1 MATLNVVPNLANL
14 TFFFTC
20 FILFLTI
27 MSLITHS
34 CSNEYLPCWFVLFQ
48 TMINLSGHFVSNAN
62 PPCGS
67 FIPDNYQAYGSHFIT
82 LKMSLVAHFDI
93 YIYIYIDPPC
103 GSLLFEENYF
113 ALTDKLGDVITV
125 HLPPANNYNLVHNQ
139 Y

>member
-1 MATLNVVPNLANL
+1 
-14 TFFFTC
+14 
-20 FILFLTI
+20 

-67 FIPDNYQAYGSHFIT
+67 FIPDNYQPYGSHFIT

-93 YIYIYIDPPC
+93 YIYRSTLWLI
-103 GSLLFEENYF
+103 
-113 ALTDKLGDVITV
+113 VV
-125 HLPPANNYNLVHNQ
+125 
-139 Y
+139 